1 MRTKAR
7 AGSYLVSSGIEQTRV
22 ETRGFGETNPAADNA
37 TPEGRH
43 QNRRTEVEVL
53 R

>member
-7 AGSYLVSSGIEQTRV
+7 AGSLVSSGIEQTRV
-22 ETRGFGETNPAADNA
+22 ETRGFGETNPPADNA

-43 QNRRTEVEVL
+43 QNQRTEVEVL